1 MKYKSTEV
9 KVPVKNQFM
18 DGTLYV
24 PDENGEKL
32 PGVVIFH
39 GRGSQ
44 KGRYMDR
51 AEELA
56 KAGFITLVFSFRGC
70 GESNGDFKEQTPAM
84 GYEDALAG
92 YDFLVSQTRVDKD
105 NIGVWG
111 GSFGG
116 YMAAFITKDRPVH
129 SLILAAPA
137 LYKNEWWDTVLES
150 LPEDVSQEYRNGE
163 DFSDNNA
170 IKTIEEYR
178 GPILLIRHEQD
189 DVCPKHQTK
198 AFLSHAKKASLK
210 DEKEIKGLGHRLV
223 EESHRE
229 ESNKITVDWFKNT
242 LTDKSKLA
250 VSTYEKITDIYTK
263 QYFDDLSDTPYIDK
277 FLEQLPEG
285 GSILDVGCGP
295 GQFAKYMMDK
305 GFQIT
310 GIDFSNEMLSTAKK
324 KVPEGKFQHAD
335 MRNLDFKEENFDGL
349 LVAYS
354 LIHIPSDDIPK
365 TLEGFYRVL
374 KPVGFIEIIAQKG
387 EADKV
392 VDEPFLPSEKMFFN
406 FFTKERLE
414 GFLKNSGFEVT
425 YQLETESQDPDS
437 ASDTVI
443 YTIAKKK

>member
-1 MKYKSTEV
+1 MKFKSTEV
-9 KVPVKNQFM
+9 KVPVKDQFM

-24 PDENGEKL
+24 PEAGEEKL

-56 KAGFITLVFSFRGC
+56 QAGFITLVFSFRGC
-70 GESNGDFKEQTPAM
+70 GESDGNFKDQTPAM

-92 YDFLVSQTRVDKD
+92 YDFLVSQPHVDKD
-105 NIGVWG
+105 NVGVWG

-198 AFLSHAKKASLK
+198 AFLNSAKNATLK
-210 DEKEIKGLGHRLV
+210 KEKEIKGLGHRLT
-223 EESHRE
+223 EEKHRA
-229 ESNKITVDWFKNT
+229 ESNKITVSWFKQTLMKRSKNNEVA
-242 LTDKSKLA
+242 LTDVILELHVPDFETIKKFYGKL
-250 VSTYEKITDIYTK
+250 
-263 QYFDDLSDTPYIDK
+263 
-277 FLEQLPEG
+277 
-285 GSILDVGCGP
+285 
-295 GQFAKYMMDK
+295 
-305 GFQIT
+305 
-310 GIDFSNEMLSTAKK
+310 
-324 KVPEGKFQHAD
+324 
-335 MRNLDFKEENFDGL
+335 
-349 LVAYS
+349 
-354 LIHIPSDDIPK
+354 
-365 TLEGFYRVL
+365 
-374 KPVGFIEIIAQKG
+374 
-387 EADKV
+387 
-392 VDEPFLPSEKMFFN
+392 
-406 FFTKERLE
+406 
-414 GFLKNSGFEVT
+414 GFEVVWEKPPKERSGYLVMKMNKSILAFYCGNEEVYSHSFFKKYPKST
-425 YQLETESQDPDS
+425 VRGYGVEVAVYISGGDIDEYYKKVVSKIDKKHIAQELKTKRWGTKDFRLEDPFGYYLCFREPGN
-437 ASDTVI
+437 I
-443 YTIAKKK
+443 LKE